1 MRVREPIQGTAG
13 TMWLEHGCEVGIGRP
28 DAGEAGLGRRETFGG
43 PVGEGESLLRAV
55 EPS

>member
-28 DAGEAGLGRRETFGG
+28 DAGKAGLGRREAFRG